1 MTMFLPSQI
10 LDMILDE
17 IGSILDTEIP
27 VGSKTGVVFDY
38 KKGHERVTKF
48 DIMLQKRIT
57 EAAKKI
63 DPEILVIGEESSH
76 SEISAFVEGSLPND
90 QIILVDPL
98 DGTSN
103 VTLNLPIYSSIITY
117 IQNGEVRAVRIYDS
131 LEKSFI
137 GEGDV
142 KRTTRD
148 DRSSSSDISLIAS
161 PSRLPGNLKID
172 ALKGYR
178 CIYNL
183 RCTGYEYLMLLRGQ
197 AEVGI
202 FPKASVWEH
211 LGGRFLCLEAGL
223 IHQTLNGDQYTRA
236 SHGKTVLVA
245 QSTDILNNLI
255 EKITC

>member
-1 MTMFLPSQI
+1 MFSPSQI
-10 LDMILDE
+10 LDTILND
-17 IGSILDTEIP
+17 ISGILDTEILL
-27 VGSKTGVVFDY
+27 GSKNGVLFDY
-38 KKGHERVTKF
+38 KEGHERVTKF
-48 DIMLQKRIT
+48 DIMLQTRIT
-57 EAAKKI
+57 EAAKRI
-63 DPEILVIGEESSH
+63 DPEIIVVGEESSQAA
-76 SEISAFVEGSLPND
+76 ISAFIEGSLPND

-117 IQNGEVRAVRIYDS
+117 IQNGEVKAVRIYDS

-142 KRTTRD
+142 KGKMGD
-148 DRSSSSDISLIAS
+148 GRSSSSDISLIAS
-161 PSRLPGNLKID
+161 PSRLPGNLKIE
-172 ALKGYR
+172 ALKDFR

-223 IHQTLNGDQYTRA
+223 IHQTLSGEQYTRA
-236 SHGKTVLVA
+236 SHGETVLVA
-245 QSTDILNNLI
+245 QSTEILKKFV
-255 EKITC
+255 EKITL